1 MAQIIPASPVGSLPP
16 EVLRAFRFFKA
27 LPDDFRV
34 WHHLTPWE
42 QEAPDFL
49 LLNPEGRA
57 LLVKVSTQTD
67 RDSRPAAQ
75 MLLIGDDR
83 TVLGEAQE
91 AVLKAFLVKLAPALA
106 VHVQTLVLF
115 PNLPNK
121 NLSARQP
128 RDNPQIGWLGQE
140 MLQAASQPAWL
151 TLFTGKRLKDIGID
165 HLRQHF
171 TPESV
176 VPASLTVRPQEDGRQ
191 QAGLTDYLLDSQ
203 QEQAVKND
211 LELPQEQEN
220 TSKDFHVGIINGVAG
235 SGKTLILLYRLRL
248 LQALFPEKHF
258 LVLTHNRPLIR
269 DLKSRYQR
277 LTGDLPRNITWET
290 FNGFCRRHWPKNAE
304 YPWVN
309 PLTKSQREKFI
320 QAAWG
325 KYFVG
330 TSITADSLDSELD
343 WYKDQIPM
351 DKAAYLKV
359 ERKGRGFRLSQ
370 EQRERMWDAILEY
383 QNLLKA
389 EKNMDWGDVPRR
401 MWYFWREG
409 KVNLPIYDV
418 VMIDE
423 AQFFAPIWFD
433 TVRRIVRPKS
443 GHLFIVADPTQG
455 FLGRGASWKSL
466 GVDARGRTHNIRRSY
481 RTTHEI
487 LNFAT
492 LFYRKRVP
500 KNDSDDEILEPD
512 LMNMPRG
519 VLPVL
524 LPVRSSQDEIGVVTA
539 EIVALH
545 KSGYPLQNLLI
556 LHAEYGVDALIESLN
571 RHLGDGKA
579 IDPKNAIPDDCVR
592 VTTLNA
598 GTGLESPIV
607 FLVGLNRLF
616 EREQS
621 LRLSDEEADRLMLDN
636 TRKVYMAAT
645 RAGQRLVIT
654 YVGQVPEVLKEL
666 LASNVGIT

>member
-16 EVLRAFRFFKA
+16 EVLKTFRFLKTF
-27 LPDDFRV
+27 PDDFRI

-49 LLNPEGRA
+49 LLNPDGRA
-57 LLVKVSTQTD
+57 LLVKVSTQSD

-75 MLLIGDDR
+75 MLLMGDDR
-83 TVLGEAQE
+83 PVLGETQT
-91 AVLKAFLVKLAPALA
+91 AVLKAFLAKLAPELA
-106 VHVQTLVLF
+106 VHVQTLILF
-115 PNLPNK
+115 PNLTTKYLAANHPEDG
-121 NLSARQP
+121 SQP
-128 RDNPQIGWLGQE
+128 RWFGLE
-140 MLQAASQPAWL
+140 MLQPSSLDAWL
-151 TLFTGKRLKDIGID
+151 SLFTGNRLKEIGID

-171 TPESV
+171 TPESI
-176 VPASLTVRPQEDGRQ
+176 VPASLTVRPGGDGKQR
-191 QAGLTDYLLDSQ
+191 AGLTDYLLDGQ

-211 LELPQEQEN
+211 LELPIEQQN

-248 LQALFPEKHF
+248 LHNLFPQKRF
-258 LVLTHNRPLIR
+258 LVLTHNKPLIR
-269 DLKSRYQR
+269 DLKSRYER
-277 LTGDLPRNITWET
+277 LTGDNPSNIKWMT
-290 FNGFCRRHWPKNAE
+290 FNGFCRLHWPKSTE
-304 YPWVN
+304 YPWIN
-309 PLTKSQREKFI
+309 PLSKALRDELIKNSWEKYLKET
-320 QAAWG
+320 A
-325 KYFVG
+325 
-330 TSITADSLDSELD
+330 ITPDGLEGELD
-343 WYKDQIPM
+343 WFKDQVPM
-351 DKAAYLKV
+351 DKAGYLNV
-359 ERKGRGFRLSQ
+359 QRKGRGFRLLQ
-370 EQRERMWDAILEY
+370 EQRARMWDAMMEY
-383 QNLLKA
+383 QNQLKA
-389 EKNMDWGDVPRR
+389 RDAVDWGDIPRR
-401 MWYFWREG
+401 MWNFIREE
-409 KVNLPIYDV
+409 KVTLPVYDV
-418 VMIDE
+418 VLIDE

-433 TVRRIVRPKS
+433 IVRRIVQPKS

-455 FLGRGASWKSL
+455 FLGRGTSWKSL
-466 GVDARGRTHNIRRSY
+466 GIDARGKTNNLRRSY

-500 KNDSDDEILEPD
+500 KNDSDEEILEPD

-524 LPVRSSQDEIGVVTA
+524 LPVRSSQDEIGVTTA

-545 KSGYPLQNLLI
+545 KSGYPLQNVLV
-556 LHAEYGVDALIESLN
+556 LHAEYGVDALIESLS
-571 RHLGDGKA
+571 RHLGEGKA
-579 IDPKNAIPDDCVR
+579 VDPKNIISEDCVR

-621 LRLSDEEADRLMLDN
+621 LRLSDEEADRLMLEN

-654 YVGQVPEVLKEL
+654 YVGEVPDVLKEL
-666 LASNVGIT
+666 LEAIPR